1 MFRNSKLTRL
11 MQHYLV
17 GHAKTT
23 IIVAVSN
30 NPKQFEETSNS
41 LKFAST
47 AQVFVQYF
55 CFVKNCND

>member
-30 NPKQFEETSNS
+30 NPEQFEETSNS

-47 AQVFVQYF
+47 AQVIVVSQYF
-55 CFVKNCND
+55 RFV